1 MYIKISRKNFKQ
13 DISEQKLQTKYVH
26 RHFKCIAGCPALG
39 LYRCCSIET
48 VRFLPLSKLW
58 T

>member
-26 RHFKCIAGCPALG
+26 RHFKCITGCPALG
-39 LYRCCSIET
+39 LYQCTET
-48 VRFLPLSKLW
+48 VKFLPLLKLW